1 MRMKKELSLF
11 NIGLFYKSGKIRIIF
26 LVMFIFLMGFLVL
39 YAFTVF
45 ANTTVVPSSFS
56 VNEDVS
62 VFYNITI
69 NNTGAGQNITQVNL
83 TLPGGFT
90 YTAGTANSSRTTIA
104 FSNTSTLLSWFNDTG
119 GSHLVLNQT
128 WQFFWFNATAVTPG
142 NYNFTIVTLYTGGGT
157 NITNISVTVNSTTSF
172 SVSQNI
178 IYLNR
183 TENTPINLSIT
194 APSGANTNITLVALA
209 LVEGESSLSFVSGSN
224 RTTATEASPFTNTS
238 SLLIWNTSTTGFPQ
252 QSTRNFLFNV
262 TADTAG
268 TATLV
273 VNITRAD
280 GGSQELTQ
288 TFVVNFAFSGYVKNE
303 TGSNVSGANVTIYQ
317 FSETAGGPPTE
328 TAVGSVLS
336 DGNGSFS
343 VASINGSSQLYT
355 LKIVYRN
362 ASDGGNANKVG
373 SVLPP
378 FPFVFYYPMSISPGT
393 PEFMKPPTLNGT
405 TFYVG
410 AAATLRL
417 NATNTSTGQRF
428 GYIVMDQTTGFPV
441 SASIRA
447 SLATQDV
454 VVPLGRNYTVM
465 LMRDP
470 GQFPVAATCDGSFMN
485 NTACPSPPVSNST
498 LGTLTEGGVV
508 QVIQDLRISR
518 VNLLGCITISAGHN
532 NSVVNI
538 TSIVPKFVPW
548 PGFLPPGS
556 SDTSDVNL
564 SRDLSTN
571 FTRYP
576 ECNGTFAFYNLS
588 LLGSASGIGYML
600 EFYAKNASNEA
611 GNPGNANNLAAFQNV
626 TMVNATNPGRVN
638 ATLYRLAGS
647 NWSGGFGSVNTSTFR
662 VNIQNSTGGAITTG
676 MHVDVQVKHSVFGT
690 FNYIVESLTN
700 GTFYLPILN
709 NSNWAKVKVFANDAP
724 PKEITLNLSSTHYNI
739 TLTTMTTGDAGF
751 ERINAT
757 GGREQFNVSSMPL
770 RMRFLRNSATCNV
783 VDPPSSCEI
792 TSMSATDFNPFKAL
806 VAGKINMEMKI
817 TSTNTTLMFM
827 NFDMFSAKQPPMES
841 IFNDN
846 ATGVSGATM
855 DWQFGSFVPQDVY
868 EYVLVGMPYSDSV
881 VNDSASINLSVPLFY
896 DENWQVVWNASRGDT
911 SANMSD
917 EFIDYNA
924 TLYRN
929 FTRSGGT
936 ECTKTDGNLNVT
948 PCFVNTSTNFVWQR
962 IPHFSG
968 EGPRVIG
975 SAPASGGGGTSG
987 TTGGGGGTA
996 TGGKTYSISNSQLST
1011 GYIQTLAKNDKVKFY
1026 VDVVEHSVTVTQVG
1040 TSSVSISVASHPQS
1054 ATLAIG
1060 ASKKFDVDDD
1070 NVDYDVQVTINS
1082 ATGTNA
1088 SVTIKGISEAIS
1100 AAEPA
1105 PAAEQPAQPSAP
1117 APTGEAPTG
1126 GTGTGLV
1133 TEEIEKGS
1141 RVWIWL
1147 VVAVAIIVIIA
1158 WLIVFIANKKK

>member
-1 MRMKKELSLF
+1 MKKELSLF
-11 NIGLFYKSGKIRIIF
+11 NIDLFYKSGKIRIIF
-26 LVMFIFLMGFLVL
+26 LVISLFLMSFLVF
-39 YAFTVF
+39 YAFNVF
-45 ANTTVVPSSFS
+45 ANTTVAPSSFS

-62 VFYNITI
+62 VFYNVTI
-69 NNTGAGQNITQVNL
+69 NNTATTNNITQVNV
-83 TLPGGFT
+83 TLPIGFT
-90 YTAGTANSSRTTIA
+90 YTGSTASASRTAT
-104 FSNTSTLLSWFNDTG
+104 FTNTSTILSWINDTG
-119 GSHLVLNQT
+119 GSYFILNQT
-128 WQFFWFNATAVTPG
+128 LQYVWFNASAVTPG
-142 NYNFTIVTLYTGGGT
+142 NYNFTIVTLYNSGGT
-157 NITNISVTVNSTTSF
+157 NTTNISVTVNSTTSF
-172 SVSQNI
+172 SVAQNI
-178 IYLNR
+178 VYLNR

-194 APSGANTNITLVALA
+194 APSGTNTNITVVAIA
-209 LVEGESSLSFVSGSN
+209 LVQGESRLSFVSGSN
-224 RTTATEASPFTNTS
+224 RTTAIEASGFTNTS

-268 TATLV
+268 TATLA
-273 VNITRAD
+273 VNVTRAD
-280 GGSQELTQ
+280 GASQQLIQ

-317 FSETAGGPPTE
+317 FIEGVGGPPSE
-328 TAVGSVLS
+328 IAVRSVLS
-336 DGNGSFS
+336 DSNGSFTL
-343 VASINGSSQLYT
+343 VSINGSNQLYT
-355 LKIVYRN
+355 FKMVYRN

-378 FPFVFYYPMSISPGT
+378 FPSMLYYPMSVPPGT

-405 TFYVG
+405 TFYLDG
-410 AAATLRL
+410 AVTLRL
-417 NATNTSTGQRF
+417 NVTNESTGQRF

-441 SASIRA
+441 SSNLRA
-447 SLATQDV
+447 ALDTQDV
-454 VVPLGRNYTVM
+454 VVPVGRSYTVM
-465 LMRDP
+465 FMREYT
-470 GQFPVAATCDGSFMN
+470 QFPYAASCDGSFMN

-498 LGTLTEGGVV
+498 LGTLTAGGVV
-508 QVIQDLRISR
+508 QVIQNLRVSR
-518 VNLLGCITISAGHN
+518 VNLLGCITIAAGHN
-532 NSVVNI
+532 NSLFNI
-538 TSIVPKFVPW
+538 TSIIPKFVPW
-548 PGFLPPGS
+548 TGFLPPGS
-556 SDTSDVNL
+556 SDTSSVNL
-564 SRDLSTN
+564 TSDLSNN
-571 FTRYP
+571 FTKYP

-588 LLGSASGIGYML
+588 LISSASGIGYML
-600 EFYAKNASNEA
+600 EFYAKNASNET
-611 GNPGNANNLAAFQNV
+611 GNPGNANTLAAFQNV
-626 TMVNATNPGRVN
+626 TMINATNPGRVN
-638 ATLYRLAGS
+638 VTLYRLTGS
-647 NWSGGFGSVNTSTFR
+647 YWTGGLGSVNTSTMR

-676 MHVDVQVKHSVFGT
+676 MHVDLQVKNPIFGT
-690 FNYIVESLTN
+690 FTYIIETLVN
-700 GTFYLPILN
+700 GTFYLPVLN
-709 NSNWAKVKVFANDAP
+709 TSNWVKVKIFADDSP
-724 PKEITLNLSSTHYNI
+724 PKELTLNLSRAENNI
-739 TLTTMTTGDAGF
+739 TLTTMTSGDAGF

-757 GGREQFNVSSMPL
+757 GGREQFNISSMPI

-783 VDPPSSCEI
+783 IDPPSSCEI

-841 IFNDN
+841 ILNDN
-846 ATGVSGATM
+846 ATGSSGATL
-855 DWQFGSFVPQDVY
+855 DWQFGSFVPADVY
-868 EYVLVGMPYSDSV
+868 EYVLVGMPYSDSA
-881 VNDSASINLSVPLFY
+881 VNDSAPINLSIPLFY
-896 DENWQVVWNASRGDT
+896 DENWQVVWNVSRGDT

-917 EFIDYNA
+917 EFIDYNV

-929 FTRSGGT
+929 FTRSGGI

-968 EGPRVIG
+968 EGPRIIG
-975 SAPASGGGGTSG
+975 SAPASGGSGTSG

-1011 GYIQTLAKNDKVKFY
+1011 GYTQTLVKNDKVKFY
-1026 VDVVEHSVTVTQVG
+1026 VGVVEHSVTVTQVG
-1040 TSSVSISVASHPQS
+1040 ASSVSISVASHPQS

-1088 SVTIKGISEAIS
+1088 SVTLKGISETIS
-1100 AAEPA
+1100 SAPEQSVQEPS
-1105 PAAEQPAQPSAP
+1105 QPSLP
-1117 APTGEAPTG
+1117 SVPSEETPTG

-1141 RVWIWL
+1141 RVWMWL

-1158 WLIVFIANKKK
+1158 WFIVFIANKKK